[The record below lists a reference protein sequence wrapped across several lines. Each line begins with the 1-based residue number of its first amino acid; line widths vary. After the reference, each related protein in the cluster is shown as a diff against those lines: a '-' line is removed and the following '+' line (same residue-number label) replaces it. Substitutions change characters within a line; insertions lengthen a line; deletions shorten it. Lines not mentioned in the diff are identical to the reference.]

1 MTTATRYPYLNNCNT
16 GSFIT
21 NFHEVIMAAIA
32 NGGVFDEDYADIF
45 VLTKTPEGSR
55 CEYVLNFA

>member
-1 MTTATRYPYLNNCNT
+1 MTTATRYPYCNNCNT